1 MGGCEAWGKGSVE
14 PRMKPVEREA
24 KVLVEKLPVG
34 GVRKG
39 DSAREKAKAA
49 SEAEKRKWAW
59 VKPVEL

>member
-34 GVRKG
+34 GVRRG
-39 DSAREKAKAA
+39 DSA
-49 SEAEKRKWAW
+49 
-59 VKPVEL
+59 